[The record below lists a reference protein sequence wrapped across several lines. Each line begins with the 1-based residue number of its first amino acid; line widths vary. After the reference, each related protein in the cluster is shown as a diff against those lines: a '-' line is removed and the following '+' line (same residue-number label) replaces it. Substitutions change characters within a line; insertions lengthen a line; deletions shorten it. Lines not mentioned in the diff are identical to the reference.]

1 MNTHTHT
8 NTAFVASDTIFS
20 DTIIQNFA
28 NPLFNPPQKQDIPM
42 EQTLFTFTEF
52 KTDVGHSIG
61 QKGPFYNKT
70 LNEMLKMAETLNAN
84 VICKTTTG
92 SWYIKNI
99 SLKIPY
105 INILNS
111 LKKNESENFK
121 KKCLTWLIKNN
132 T

>member
-1 MNTHTHT
+1 MNAHTRT
-8 NTAFVASDTIFS
+8 NTVFVAHDTIFS
-20 DTIIQNFA
+20 DTLIQKSD
-28 NPLFNPPQKQDIPM
+28 NPLFNPPKKQDIPM
-42 EQTLFTFTEF
+42 EQALFTFTEF
-52 KTDVGHSIG
+52 KTDLGHAIG

-70 LNEMLKMAETLNAN
+70 LNEMLEMAATLNAN

-121 KKCLTWLIKNN
+121 KKCLTWLIKK
-132 T
+132 